1 MSKTLWINIKMLWAT
16 LTAIAIWGLAIQ
28 MANADH
34 HLGDEDVAAAI
45 QSANQKLMDC
55 MNTGDEVCA
64 AMQYTSNAV
73 YMGPNSEPLIG
84 RDAIRD
90 NMVDDGTSV
99 VQLITD
105 EIEVH
110 GDTATELGT
119 YVTESRD
126 GQHLDHGS
134 YVVIWKRTNEGWKL
148 HWDIFN
154 TNMGN

>member
-64 AMQYTSNAV
+64 AMQYTSCLL
-73 YMGPNSEPLIG
+73 YTSPSP
-84 RDAIRD
+84 RD
-90 NMVDDGTSV
+90 
-99 VQLITD
+99 
-105 EIEVH
+105 
-110 GDTATELGT
+110 
-119 YVTESRD
+119 
-126 GQHLDHGS
+126 
-134 YVVIWKRTNEGWKL
+134 
-148 HWDIFN
+148 
-154 TNMGN
+154 